1 MTIEYKNF
9 RLKEPLQPHQAKHLT
24 KLLGGRYF
32 ATQST
37 GHRIYSEFGIKE
49 VLTVYYYPSTTPS
62 TRLAV
67 ELMFDPAV

>member
-1 MTIEYKNF
+1 MIEYKNF
-9 RLKEPLQPHQAKHLT
+9 RLKDPLSSQQAKHLA

-37 GHRIYSEFGIKE
+37 GYRIYEEFGIQE
-49 VLTVYYYPSTTPS
+49 VLTVYYYPSVKPS
-62 TRLAV
+62 TRLAI